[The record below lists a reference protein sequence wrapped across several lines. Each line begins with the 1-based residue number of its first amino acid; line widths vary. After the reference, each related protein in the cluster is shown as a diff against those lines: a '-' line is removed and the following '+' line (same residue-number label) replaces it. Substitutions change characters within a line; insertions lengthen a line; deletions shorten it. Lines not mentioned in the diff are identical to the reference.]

1 MPDGVR
7 MSGPEYDESNFPEF
21 LYLEA
26 FLDVRDAVGAGTFSN
41 GYEHYQTY
49 GRAEI
54 EAQLRPSPFQGGRL
68 DMLRSVLPPADTD
81 SPVPRAAPPLLLTA
95 SAYAIQY
102 TRQPAPAL
110 TYPDPAAF
118 FDEALYLALNP
129 DVQAKL
135 ASGEIRDAA
144 RHWRDHGQ
152 GETAQGQRPSIV
164 EDGWYTGM
172 PSIEAAIPSDIA
184 NFNAETYLLLYPD
197 VLQALGPSADAARNH
212 WLNHGR
218 LEGRVGPGIAPYR
231 DWQARPH
238 RVLEKPFGVN
248 VYGPFAATSGLG
260 TAARGLLRALRST
273 GVPLEIHA
281 FDVTRA
287 KPRITPAERARPPA
301 YRLNLILANAD
312 QMARLTALYPP
323 GTFDDAYNIA
333 VWAWELAAFRP
344 DWFAAFAP
352 VDEIWTNSQFEMDS
366 IGAVSPVPLCKI
378 PLPVEVTWSDPVQGR
393 EAFAIPQDRFV
404 FMMAFDVGSTSA
416 RKNPKLVVEAFRE
429 AFAGD
434 ENVFLV
440 IKFHSTS
447 VEPAI
452 TRQLTQALRGA
463 DNVLV
468 ISDLLTEADMALLR
482 GACDCFVSA
491 HRSEGFGLNIAEFM
505 ALGKPV
511 IATAYSGNTDFFDD
525 SVGYPVAYTL
535 TEVKI
540 QAGPYM
546 PFYVWA
552 EPDRDSL
559 VAQFRSVYEDQPE
572 AWARGA
578 AAAQR
583 IRETLS
589 PDRVGM
595 EIRRRMHVAG
605 LAAEL
610 PPYLAWIG
618 KTRTLTGPA
627 PVAALSAEQRHAILS
642 LGMRRPVIS
651 LIVPVYNVPAR
662 YLAACVAS
670 VQIQSYPFWELC
682 LCDDASTDE
691 GTLAVLAKL
700 QGTDPRIKI
709 RHLAVN
715 GGISAASN
723 VAAEMATGEFIAM
736 LDNDDTLEPDALLEI
751 ARALFHDEKIDVI
764 YTDEDKIDH
773 NGQLIDTYFKPDFS
787 PEHLESVMYV
797 LHMLVVRKKLF
808 LDIGGFRDA
817 YTGAQ
822 DYDLMLRLSRETT
835 RIHHIAKALYHW
847 RALPGS
853 AAAAVDA
860 KPYALKAG
868 FRALEDHV
876 GERHGRHAWVEDGLL
891 PGTFRVRRQL
901 LGKPRVSLL
910 ILTNN
915 GALDLPG
922 RSRFQMVDNLVD
934 SILRRTAYRN
944 FEIIVV
950 DNAKLSKSQIARF
963 ASLGVRVENY
973 PGRVVP
979 FNYAAKANFALR
991 VCRTEHLVMLNDDME
1006 VINEDWLSALVELSQ
1021 EPEIGAVG
1029 GRLLHADGSIQHV
1042 GCVIGV
1048 NGGSAHVYHSFPNG
1062 HIGYNGFTHLIRNYS
1077 AVTGAC
1083 FATRKS
1089 VIAQVGGFDESFAVD
1104 FNDTDLCLRILESGY
1119 RIAYTPYCQLFHFEG
1134 ASAQRTKQNADEHR
1148 RFVSRWA
1155 RYMENDPYFN
1165 PNFAKNRFDFT
1176 VN

>member
-1 MPDGVR
+1 MPDGVL
-7 MSGPEYDESNFPEF
+7 MSGPEYDETNFPEF

-26 FLDVRDAVGAGTFSN
+26 FLDVRDAVAGGTFRN
-41 GYEHYQTY
+41 GFEHYETY

-54 EAQLRPSPFQGGRL
+54 AAALRPSPFSGGRL

-81 SPVPRAAPPLLLTA
+81 SPVPPASPALLLTA
-95 SAYAIQY
+95 SPRGLAY
-102 TRQPAPAL
+102 TPQPAPGL
-110 TYPDPAAF
+110 TYPAPDDF

-129 DVQAKL
+129 DVAAKL
-135 ASGEIRDAA
+135 QSGEIKDAT
-144 RHWRDHGQ
+144 RHWRDHGRA
-152 GETAQGQRPSIV
+152 ETARGRRPSIV
-164 EDGWYTGM
+164 EDGWYAGM
-172 PSIEAAIPSDIA
+172 PAIEAAIPSDIA

-197 VLQALGPSADAARNH
+197 VLQALGPNADAARHH

-238 RVLEKPFGVN
+238 RVLSKPFGVN
-248 VYGPFAATSGLG
+248 VFGPFAASSGLG
-260 TAARGLLRALRST
+260 TAARALLRALRST
-273 GVPLEIHA
+273 GVPLDIHA

-287 KPRITPAERARPPA
+287 KPRITPAERARPPV

-312 QMARLTALYPP
+312 QMARLTALYPA
-323 GTFDDAYNIA
+323 GYFDDAYNIA

-352 VDEIWTNSQFEMDS
+352 VDEIWTNSEFEMQS

-378 PLPVEVTWSDPVQGR
+378 PLPVEVIWSDPARGR

-404 FMMAFDVGSTSA
+404 FMVAFDVGSTSA
-416 RKNPKLVVEAFRE
+416 RKNPKMVVDAFRE

-452 TRQLTQALRGA
+452 TRQLTQSLRGA

-468 ISDLLTEADMALLR
+468 ISDLLSDADMGLLR
-482 GACDCFVSA
+482 AACDCFVSA

-511 IATAYSGNTDFFDD
+511 IATAYSGNMEFFDD
-525 SVGYPVAYTL
+525 TVGYPIAYKL
-535 TEVKI
+535 TEVKE

-552 EPDRDSL
+552 EPDRKDL
-559 VAQFRSVYEDQPE
+559 VAQFQRVYEDQPA
-572 AWARGA
+572 AWARGKA
-578 AAAQR
+578 AARR
-583 IRETLS
+583 IRDNLS
-589 PDRVGM
+589 PARIGM

-627 PVAALSAEQRHAILS
+627 PVAALTAEQRHAILS

-670 VQIQSYPFWELC
+670 VQVQSYPFWELC

-691 GTLAVLAKL
+691 ETLAVLARL
-700 QGTDPRIKI
+700 QGTDPRIRI
-709 RHLAVN
+709 RHLAAN
-715 GGISAASN
+715 AGISAASN
-723 VAAEMATGEFIAM
+723 IAAEMATGEFIAM

-773 NGQLIDTYFKPDFS
+773 NGQLIDTYYKPDFS

-808 LDIGGFRDA
+808 LELGGFRDA
-817 YTGAQ
+817 YSGAQ
-822 DYDLMLRLSRETT
+822 DFDLMLRLSRETT
-835 RIHHIAKALYHW
+835 RIHHIPKALYHW

-853 AAAAVDA
+853 AAAVVDA

-876 GERHGRHAWVEDGLL
+876 SIRHGKHAWVEDGLL

-915 GALDLPG
+915 GSLELPG
-922 RSRFQMVDNLVD
+922 RPRFQMVDNMVD

-944 FEIIVV
+944 FEIVVV
-950 DNAKLSKSQIARF
+950 DNSKLSKAQIARF
-963 ASLGVRVENY
+963 AGLGVRVENY
-973 PGRVVP
+973 PGP
-979 FNYAAKANFALR
+979 G
-991 VCRTEHLVMLNDDME
+991 
-1006 VINEDWLSALVELSQ
+1006 
-1021 EPEIGAVG
+1021 GAV
-1029 GRLLHADGSIQHV
+1029 Q
-1042 GCVIGV
+1042 
-1048 NGGSAHVYHSFPNG
+1048 
-1062 HIGYNGFTHLIRNYS
+1062 
-1077 AVTGAC
+1077 
-1083 FATRKS
+1083 
-1089 VIAQVGGFDESFAVD
+1089 
-1104 FNDTDLCLRILESGY
+1104 LCRQGKFCL
-1119 RIAYTPYCQLFHFEG
+1119 
-1134 ASAQRTKQNADEHR
+1134 
-1148 RFVSRWA
+1148 A
-1155 RYMENDPYFN
+1155 RVPH
-1165 PNFAKNRFDFT
+1165 
-1176 VN
+1176 